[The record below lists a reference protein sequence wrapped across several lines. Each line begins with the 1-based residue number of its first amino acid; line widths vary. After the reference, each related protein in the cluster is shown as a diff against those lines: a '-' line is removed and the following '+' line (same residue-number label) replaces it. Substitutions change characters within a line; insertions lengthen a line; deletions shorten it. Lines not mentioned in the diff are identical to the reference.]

1 MHFVKAKGILSAKMV
16 LTCIVVV
23 CMAAFIAIPEAGVI
37 IWSMLLRILKLKKM
51 RLICWNMR
59 LNIDE
64 KNV

>member
-1 MHFVKAKGILSAKMV
+1 MHFVKQKEYYLPKMV

-23 CMAAFIAIPEAGVI
+23 RMAAFIVTPEAGVI

-51 RLICWNMR
+51 RWSCWSMR
-59 LNIDE
+59 LNINE